1 MLTQMSVAEPVFE
14 KDMTEISTK
23 LRQLRRLRAGTELQ
37 PASLH
42 LQSALQAAKCE
53 PVGAAPEV
61 SYIFI
66 GIIIPTPN

>member
-1 MLTQMSVAEPVFE
+1 MLTQISVAEPAFE
-14 KDMTEISTK
+14 KDTTEISTK
-23 LRQLRRLRAGTELQ
+23 LRQLRRLKAVTELQ

-42 LQSALQAAKCE
+42 LQSALQTAKRE
-53 PVGAAPEV
+53 PAGAAPEV